1 MSSILIVDDE
11 HRQRTILR
19 SVLKREGYEVET
31 AKNRSD
37 ALEKM
42 EKRMFDVVLSDMRMT
57 SQMEGRDLLREI
69 KQKDPDVP
77 VLIMTAFAAIDDAV
91 KLVAREGAF
100 YYLEKPID
108 IDVLREQL
116 RRAVDVRSA
125 PITIIRDEDGVPL
138 MRDGDEDRV
147 VPDIEFETVVGQS
160 PRMNQLFRIMSRIVH
175 RGVNQV
181 LITGA
186 TGTGKEVVAK
196 ALHGYGQRRDKPF
209 VPINCNAI
217 PEQLIESELFGH
229 EKGAFTGADH
239 QKRGQFELAD
249 GGTVFL
255 DEIGEIPLNMQ
266 SKLLRI
272 LQEREVSRVG
282 GTKPI
287 EVDVCVIAATNRD
300 LKELC
305 DAGEFRED
313 LYFRLNVIPLHVPL
327 LKDRGEDI
335 PLLVD
340 YFLKKFGKEYPDAEP
355 KSVTA
360 RARSALRRYDWP
372 GNVRQLENYLR
383 RIFVLSENE
392 AIDLEDLP
400 SDLSD
405 GAPPPADF
413 QVEIPEQGVKLEE
426 IQKEYIRV
434 ALAKTNGN
442 QTKAAELL
450 GISRRRLQNRIQNY
464 GIDSQKFKNG

>member
-11 HRQRTILR
+11 HAQRTILR
-19 SVLKREGYEVET
+19 SVLRREGYDIET
-31 AKNRSD
+31 ASNRSD

-42 EKRMFDVVLSDMRMT
+42 GKRMFDAVVSDMRMK
-57 SQMEGRDLLREI
+57 SQMEGRELLREI
-69 KQKDPDVP
+69 RQRDPDLP
-77 VLIMTAFAAIDDAV
+77 VLIMTAYAEIGDAV
-91 KLVAREGAF
+91 DLMAREGAF

-108 IDVLREQL
+108 NDVLKRELKRAIEL
-116 RRAVDVRSA
+116 RGAPPARA
-125 PITIIRDEDGVPL
+125 ED
-138 MRDGDEDRV
+138 DDQT
-147 VPDIEFETVVGQS
+147 VPDIEFEAIVGQS
-160 PRMNQLFRIMSRIVH
+160 PQMQQLFRIMCRIIH

-181 LITGA
+181 LITGE

-196 ALHGYGQRRDKPF
+196 AIHEHGRRQDKPF

-217 PEQLIESELFGH
+217 PELLIESELFGH
-229 EKGAFTGADH
+229 EKGSFTGADH
-239 QKRGQFELAD
+239 QKIGQFELAD

-255 DEIGEIPLNMQ
+255 DEIGDVPLNMQ
-266 SKLLRI
+266 SKLLRV

-287 EVDVCVIAATNRD
+287 SVDVCVIAATNKD
-300 LKELC
+300 LKTAC

-327 LKDRGEDI
+327 LKDRNDDVPI
-335 PLLVD
+335 LVNH
-340 YFLKKFGKEYPDAEP
+340 FLNKFSKEYLDAEQ
-355 KSVTA
+355 KSVTP
-360 RARSALRRYDWP
+360 RAMSALRRYDWP
-372 GNVRQLENYLR
+372 GNVRQLENYLH
-383 RIFVLSENE
+383 RIFILSENE

-400 SDLSD
+400 PDISD
-405 GAPPPADF
+405 GAPPPTDF
-413 QVEIPEQGVKLEE
+413 QVEIPEQGVSLED
-426 IQKEYIRV
+426 IMKEYIQV

>member
-11 HRQRTILR
+11 QGQRAVLR
-19 SVLKREGYEVET
+19 RILKREGYEVET
-31 AKNRSD
+31 ANNRSD

-42 EKRMFDVVLSDMRMT
+42 GKRMFDVVVSDMRMT

-69 KQKDPDVP
+69 KQQDPDLP
-77 VLIMTAFAAIDDAV
+77 VLIMTAFAEINDAV
-91 KLVAREGAF
+91 DLVAREGAF

-108 IDVLREQL
+108 IDVLKKEL
-116 RRAVDVRSA
+116 KRAVDSRGASPVSN
-125 PITIIRDEDGVPL
+125 
-138 MRDGDEDRV
+138 GDSDKQ

-160 PRMNQLFRIMSRIVH
+160 PPMKQLFRIMCRIIY

-181 LITGA
+181 LITGK

-196 ALHGYGQRRDKPF
+196 AIHEYGRRQDKPF
-209 VPINCNAI
+209 VPINCSAI

-239 QKRGQFELAD
+239 QKMGQFELAD

-255 DEIGEIPLNMQ
+255 DEIGDIPVNMQ
-266 SKLLRI
+266 SKLLRV

-287 EVDVCVIAATNRD
+287 KVDVCVIAATNSD
-300 LKELC
+300 LKAAC

-327 LKDRGEDI
+327 LKDRTDDI
-335 PLLVD
+335 PILVD
-340 YFLKKFGKEYPDAEP
+340 HFLTKFSKEYLDAEQ
-355 KSVTA
+355 KSVA
-360 RARSALRRYDWP
+360 PRAMSALRRYDWP
-372 GNVRQLENYLR
+372 GNVRQLENSLH

-392 AIDLEDLP
+392 VIDLEDLRP
-400 SDLSD
+400 DISE
-405 GAPPPADF
+405 GAPPLGDF
-413 QVEIPEQGVKLEE
+413 QVEIPEQGVLLED
-426 IQKEYIRV
+426 IMKEYICV
-434 ALAKTNGN
+434 ALAKTHGN

-464 GIDSQKFKNG
+464 GIDSQEFKNG

>member
-11 HRQRTILR
+11 HAQRTILR
-19 SVLKREGYEVET
+19 SVLRREGYDIET
-31 AKNRSD
+31 VSNRSD

-42 EKRMFDVVLSDMRMT
+42 GKKMFDAVVSDMRMK
-57 SQMEGRDLLREI
+57 SQMEGRELLREI
-69 KQKDPDVP
+69 RQRDPDLP
-77 VLIMTAFAAIDDAV
+77 VLIMTAYAEIGDAV
-91 KLVAREGAF
+91 DLMAREGAF

-108 IDVLREQL
+108 NDVLKRELKRAIEL
-116 RRAVDVRSA
+116 RGAPPARA
-125 PITIIRDEDGVPL
+125 ED
-138 MRDGDEDRV
+138 DDQT
-147 VPDIEFETVVGQS
+147 VPDIEFEAIVGQS
-160 PRMNQLFRIMSRIVH
+160 LQMQQLFRIMCRIIH

-181 LITGA
+181 LITGE

-196 ALHGYGQRRDKPF
+196 AIHEHGRRQDKPF

-217 PEQLIESELFGH
+217 PELLIESELFGH
-229 EKGAFTGADH
+229 EKGSFTGADH
-239 QKRGQFELAD
+239 QKIGQFELAD

-255 DEIGEIPLNMQ
+255 DEIGDVPLNMQ
-266 SKLLRI
+266 SKLLRV

-287 EVDVCVIAATNRD
+287 SVDVCVIAATNKD
-300 LKELC
+300 LKTAC

-327 LKDRGEDI
+327 LKDRNDDVPI
-335 PLLVD
+335 LVNH
-340 YFLKKFGKEYPDAEP
+340 FLNKFSKEYLDAEE
-355 KSVTA
+355 KSVTP
-360 RARSALRRYDWP
+360 RAMSALRRYDWP
-372 GNVRQLENYLR
+372 GNVRQLENYLH
-383 RIFVLSENE
+383 RIFILSENE

-400 SDLSD
+400 PDISDD
-405 GAPPPADF
+405 APPPTDF
-413 QVEIPEQGVKLEE
+413 QVEIPEQGVSLED
-426 IQKEYIRV
+426 IMKEYIQV

>member
-11 HRQRTILR
+11 HAQRTILR
-19 SVLKREGYEVET
+19 SVLRREGYDIET
-31 AKNRSD
+31 ASNRSD

-42 EKRMFDVVLSDMRMT
+42 GKRMFDAVVSDMRMK
-57 SQMEGRDLLREI
+57 SQMEGRELLREI
-69 KQKDPDVP
+69 RQRDPDLP
-77 VLIMTAFAAIDDAV
+77 VLIMTAYAEIGDAV
-91 KLVAREGAF
+91 DLMAREGAF

-108 IDVLREQL
+108 NDVLKRELKRAIEL
-116 RRAVDVRSA
+116 RGAS
-125 PITIIRDEDGVPL
+125 P
-138 MRDGDEDRV
+138 DRV
-147 VPDIEFETVVGQS
+147 EDDDQTVPDIEFEAIVGQS
-160 PRMNQLFRIMSRIVH
+160 LQMQQLFRIMCRIIH

-181 LITGA
+181 LITGE

-196 ALHGYGQRRDKPF
+196 AIHEHGRRQDKPF

-217 PEQLIESELFGH
+217 PELLIESELFGH
-229 EKGAFTGADH
+229 EKGSFTGADH
-239 QKRGQFELAD
+239 QKIGQFELAD

-255 DEIGEIPLNMQ
+255 DEIGDVPLNMQ
-266 SKLLRI
+266 SKLLRV

-287 EVDVCVIAATNRD
+287 SVDVCVIAATNKD
-300 LKELC
+300 LKTAC

-327 LKDRGEDI
+327 LKDRNDDVPI
-335 PLLVD
+335 LVSH
-340 YFLKKFGKEYPDAEP
+340 FLNKFSKEYLDAEQ
-355 KSVTA
+355 KSVTP
-360 RARSALRRYDWP
+360 RAMSALRRYDWP
-372 GNVRQLENYLR
+372 GNVRQLENYLH
-383 RIFVLSENE
+383 RIFILSENE
-392 AIDLEDLP
+392 AIDLDDLP
-400 SDLSD
+400 PDISD
-405 GAPPPADF
+405 GAPPPTDF
-413 QVEIPEQGVKLEE
+413 QVEIPEQGVSLED
-426 IQKEYIRV
+426 IMKEYIQV

>member
-11 HRQRTILR
+11 HAQRTILR
-19 SVLKREGYEVET
+19 SVLRREGYDVET
-31 AKNRSD
+31 ASNRSD
-37 ALEKM
+37 ALEKI
-42 EKRMFDVVLSDMRMT
+42 EKRMFDAVVSDMRMK
-57 SQMEGRDLLREI
+57 SPMAGRDLLREI
-69 KQKDPDVP
+69 RQQDPDLP
-77 VLIMTAFAAIDDAV
+77 VLIMTAYAEIGDAV
-91 KLVAREGAF
+91 DLVAREGAF

-108 IDVLREQL
+108 NDVLKREL
-116 RRAVDVRSA
+116 KRAVESRSA
-125 PITIIRDEDGVPL
+125 PPVREED
-138 MRDGDEDRV
+138 DDRAI
-147 VPDIEFETVVGQS
+147 PDIEFEAVVGKS
-160 PRMNQLFRIMSRIVH
+160 PKMKQLFRIMSRIIH

-181 LITGA
+181 LITGK

-196 ALHGYGQRRDKPF
+196 AIHEHGKRQEKPF

-229 EKGAFTGADH
+229 ERGAFTGADH
-239 QKRGQFELAD
+239 QKIGQFELAD

-255 DEIGEIPLNMQ
+255 DEIGDIPLNMQ
-266 SKLLRI
+266 SKLLRV

-287 EVDVCVIAATNRD
+287 KVDVCVIAATNRD
-300 LKELC
+300 LETAC
-305 DAGEFRED
+305 DSGEFRED

-327 LKDRGEDI
+327 LKDRQDDVPILADHFLNKFSGEY
-335 PLLVD
+335 L
-340 YFLKKFGKEYPDAEP
+340 DANQ
-355 KSVTA
+355 KSVTP
-360 RARSALRRYDWP
+360 RAMSALRRYDWP
-372 GNVRQLENYLR
+372 GNVRQLENYLH

-400 SDLSD
+400 PDISE
-405 GAPPPADF
+405 GTAPLADF
-413 QVEIPEQGVKLEE
+413 PVEIPEQGVSLED
-426 IQKEYIRV
+426 IMKEYICV

-464 GIDSQKFKNG
+464 GIDSQEFKNG

>member
-11 HRQRTILR
+11 HAQRTILR
-19 SVLKREGYEVET
+19 SVLRREGYDIET
-31 AKNRSD
+31 ASNRSD

-42 EKRMFDVVLSDMRMT
+42 GKRMFDAVVSDMRMK
-57 SQMEGRDLLREI
+57 SQMEGRELLREI
-69 KQKDPDVP
+69 RQRDPDLP
-77 VLIMTAFAAIDDAV
+77 VLIMTAYAEIGDAV
-91 KLVAREGAF
+91 DLMAQEGAF

-108 IDVLREQL
+108 NDVLKRELKRAIEL
-116 RRAVDVRSA
+116 RGAPPARA
-125 PITIIRDEDGVPL
+125 ED
-138 MRDGDEDRV
+138 DDQT
-147 VPDIEFETVVGQS
+147 VPDIDFEAIVGQS
-160 PRMNQLFRIMSRIVH
+160 PQMQQLFRIMCRIIH

-181 LITGA
+181 LITGE

-196 ALHGYGQRRDKPF
+196 AIHEHGRRQDKPF

-217 PEQLIESELFGH
+217 PELLIESELFGH
-229 EKGAFTGADH
+229 EKGSFTGADH
-239 QKRGQFELAD
+239 QKIGQFELAD

-255 DEIGEIPLNMQ
+255 DEIGDVPLNMQ
-266 SKLLRI
+266 SKLLRV

-287 EVDVCVIAATNRD
+287 SVDVCVIAATNKD
-300 LKELC
+300 LKTAC

-327 LKDRGEDI
+327 LKDRNDDVPI
-335 PLLVD
+335 LVNH
-340 YFLKKFGKEYPDAEP
+340 FLNKFSIEYLDAEQ
-355 KSVTA
+355 KSVTP
-360 RARSALRRYDWP
+360 RAMSALRRYDWP
-372 GNVRQLENYLR
+372 GNVRQLENYLH
-383 RIFVLSENE
+383 RIFILSENE
-392 AIDLEDLP
+392 TIDLEDLP
-400 SDLSD
+400 PDISD
-405 GAPPPADF
+405 GAPPPTDF
-413 QVEIPEQGVKLEE
+413 QVEIPEQGVSLED
-426 IQKEYIRV
+426 IMKEYIQV

>member
-11 HRQRTILR
+11 HAQRTILR

-42 EKRMFDVVLSDMRMT
+42 GKRLFDVVLSDMRMT
-57 SQMEGRDLLREI
+57 SQMEGRDLLKEI
-69 KQKDPDVP
+69 KQQDSDIP
-77 VLIMTAFAAIDDAV
+77 VLIMTAYAEIGDAV
-91 KLVAREGAF
+91 DLVAREGAF

-108 IDVLREQL
+108 IDVLKKEL
-116 RRAVDVRSA
+116 KRAVDLRGVPPVRN
-125 PITIIRDEDGVPL
+125 EDGNQAVP
-138 MRDGDEDRV
+138 G
-147 VPDIEFETVVGQS
+147 IEFETVVGQS
-160 PRMNQLFRIMSRIVH
+160 SQMKQLFRIMCRIIH

-181 LITGA
+181 LITGE

-196 ALHGYGQRRDKPF
+196 AIHEHGKRKDHPF

-217 PEQLIESELFGH
+217 PELLIESELFGH
-229 EKGAFTGADH
+229 EKGSFTGADH
-239 QKRGQFELAD
+239 QKLGQFELAN

-255 DEIGEIPLNMQ
+255 DEIGDVPLNIQ
-266 SKLLRI
+266 SKLLRV

-282 GTKPI
+282 GTKPLK
-287 EVDVCVIAATNRD
+287 VDVCVIAATNRD
-300 LKELC
+300 LKAAC
-305 DAGEFRED
+305 DAGEFRDD

-327 LKDRGEDI
+327 LKDRRDDI
-335 PLLVD
+335 PILVNH
-340 YFLKKFGKEYPDAEP
+340 FLNKFSKEYLDAEQ
-355 KSVTA
+355 KCVTP
-360 RARSALRRYDWP
+360 RAISALRRYDWP
-372 GNVRQLENYLR
+372 GNVRQLENYLH

-392 AIDLEDLP
+392 AIDLDDLP
-400 SDLSD
+400 PDISD
-405 GAPPPADF
+405 GAPHRADF
-413 QVEIPEQGVKLEE
+413 QVEIPEQGVSLED
-426 IQKEYIRV
+426 IMKEYIQV

-464 GIDSQKFKNG
+464 DIDSQEFKNG

>member
-11 HRQRTILR
+11 HAQRTILR

-42 EKRMFDVVLSDMRMT
+42 GKRMFDVVLSDMRMR
-57 SQMEGRDLLREI
+57 SPMEGRNLLREI
-69 KQKDPDVP
+69 KQQDPDLP
-77 VLIMTAFAAIDDAV
+77 VVIMTAYAEIGDAV
-91 KLVAREGAF
+91 NLVAREGAF

-108 IDVLREQL
+108 IDVLKKEL
-116 RRAVDVRSA
+116 KRAVDSRGDSPV
-125 PITIIRDEDGVPL
+125 RDED
-138 MRDGDEDRV
+138 DDRA

-160 PRMNQLFRIMSRIVH
+160 PPMKQLFRIMCRIIY

-181 LITGA
+181 LIAGK

-196 ALHGYGQRRDKPF
+196 AIHEYGRRQDKPF
-209 VPINCNAI
+209 VPINCSAI

-239 QKRGQFELAD
+239 RKIGQFELAD

-255 DEIGEIPLNMQ
+255 DEIGDIPLNMQ
-266 SKLLRI
+266 GKLLRV

-287 EVDVCVIAATNRD
+287 KVDVCVIAATNCD
-300 LKELC
+300 LKAAC

-327 LKDRGEDI
+327 LKDRTDDI
-335 PLLVD
+335 PILVD
-340 YFLKKFGKEYPDAEP
+340 HFLTKFSKEYLDAEQKFVAP
-355 KSVTA
+355 
-360 RARSALRRYDWP
+360 RAMSALRRYDWP
-372 GNVRQLENYLR
+372 GNVRQLENSLH

-392 AIDLEDLP
+392 VIDLEDLRP
-400 SDLSD
+400 DISED
-405 GAPPPADF
+405 APPLGDF
-413 QVEIPEQGVKLEE
+413 QVEIPEQGVLLED
-426 IQKEYIRV
+426 IMKEYIRV

-464 GIDSQKFKNG
+464 GIDSQEFKNG

>member
-11 HRQRTILR
+11 QGQRAVLR
-19 SVLKREGYEVET
+19 RILKREGYEVET
-31 AKNRSD
+31 ANNRSD

-42 EKRMFDVVLSDMRMT
+42 GKRMFDVVVSDMRMT

-69 KQKDPDVP
+69 KQQDPDLP
-77 VLIMTAFAAIDDAV
+77 VLIMTAFAEINDAV
-91 KLVAREGAF
+91 DLVAREGAF

-108 IDVLREQL
+108 IDVLKKEL
-116 RRAVDVRSA
+116 KRAVDSRGASPVSN
-125 PITIIRDEDGVPL
+125 
-138 MRDGDEDRV
+138 GDSDKQ

-160 PRMNQLFRIMSRIVH
+160 PPMKQLFRIMCRIIY

-181 LITGA
+181 LITGK

-196 ALHGYGQRRDKPF
+196 AIHEYGRRQDKPF
-209 VPINCNAI
+209 VPINCSAI

-239 QKRGQFELAD
+239 QKMGQFELAD

-255 DEIGEIPLNMQ
+255 DEIGDIPVNMQ
-266 SKLLRI
+266 SKLLRV

-287 EVDVCVIAATNRD
+287 KVDVCVIAATNSD
-300 LKELC
+300 LKAAC

-327 LKDRGEDI
+327 LKDRTDDI
-335 PLLVD
+335 PILVHH
-340 YFLKKFGKEYPDAEP
+340 FLTKFSKEYLDAEQ
-355 KSVTA
+355 KSVTP
-360 RARSALRRYDWP
+360 RAMSALRRYDWP
-372 GNVRQLENYLR
+372 GNVRQLENSLH
-383 RIFVLSENE
+383 RIFVLSENDE
-392 AIDLEDLP
+392 IDLEDLRP
-400 SDLSD
+400 DISE
-405 GAPPPADF
+405 GAPPLGDF
-413 QVEIPEQGVKLEE
+413 QVEIPEQGVLLED
-426 IQKEYIRV
+426 IMKEYICV
-434 ALAKTNGN
+434 ALAKTHGN

-464 GIDSQKFKNG
+464 GIDSQEFKNG

>member
-11 HRQRTILR
+11 HAQRTILR
-19 SVLKREGYEVET
+19 RVLRREGYDIET
-31 AKNRSD
+31 ASNRSD

-42 EKRMFDVVLSDMRMT
+42 GKRMFDAVVSDMRMK
-57 SQMEGRDLLREI
+57 SQMEGRELLREI
-69 KQKDPDVP
+69 RQRDPDLP
-77 VLIMTAFAAIDDAV
+77 VLIMTAYAEIGDAV
-91 KLVAREGAF
+91 DLMAREGAF

-108 IDVLREQL
+108 NDVLKRELKRAIEL
-116 RRAVDVRSA
+116 RGAPPARA
-125 PITIIRDEDGVPL
+125 ED
-138 MRDGDEDRV
+138 DDQT
-147 VPDIEFETVVGQS
+147 VPDIEFEAIVGQS
-160 PRMNQLFRIMSRIVH
+160 PQMQQLFRIMCRIIH

-181 LITGA
+181 LITGE

-196 ALHGYGQRRDKPF
+196 AIHEHGRRQDKPF

-217 PEQLIESELFGH
+217 PELLIESELFGH
-229 EKGAFTGADH
+229 EKGSFTGADH
-239 QKRGQFELAD
+239 QKIGQFELAG

-255 DEIGEIPLNMQ
+255 DEIGDVPLNMQ
-266 SKLLRI
+266 SKLLRV

-300 LKELC
+300 LKGLC

-327 LKDRGEDI
+327 LKDRREDI

-355 KSVTA
+355 KSVTG

-400 SDLSD
+400 PDVSD

-413 QVEIPEQGVKLEE
+413 QVEIPEQGVKLEQ
-426 IQKEYIRV
+426 IQKEYICV

>member
-11 HRQRTILR
+11 HAQRTILR

-42 EKRMFDVVLSDMRMT
+42 GKRLFDVVLSDMRMT
-57 SQMEGRDLLREI
+57 SQMEGRDLLKEI
-69 KQKDPDVP
+69 KQQDSDIP
-77 VLIMTAFAAIDDAV
+77 VLIMTAYAEIGDAV
-91 KLVAREGAF
+91 DLVAREGAF

-108 IDVLREQL
+108 IDVLKKEL
-116 RRAVDVRSA
+116 KRAVDLRGVPPVRN
-125 PITIIRDEDGVPL
+125 EDGNQAVP
-138 MRDGDEDRV
+138 G
-147 VPDIEFETVVGQS
+147 IEFETVVGQS
-160 PRMNQLFRIMSRIVH
+160 SQMKQLFRIMCRIIH

-181 LITGA
+181 LITGE

-196 ALHGYGQRRDKPF
+196 AIHEHGKRKDHPF

-217 PEQLIESELFGH
+217 PELLIESELFGH
-229 EKGAFTGADH
+229 EKGSFTGADH
-239 QKRGQFELAD
+239 QKLGQFELAN

-255 DEIGEIPLNMQ
+255 DEIGDVPLNIQ
-266 SKLLRI
+266 SKLLRV

-282 GTKPI
+282 GTKPLK
-287 EVDVCVIAATNRD
+287 VDVCVIAATNRD
-300 LKELC
+300 LKAAC
-305 DAGEFRED
+305 DAGEFRDD

-327 LKDRGEDI
+327 LKDRRDDI
-335 PLLVD
+335 PILVNH
-340 YFLKKFGKEYPDAEP
+340 FLNKFSKEYLDAEQ
-355 KSVTA
+355 KCVTP
-360 RARSALRRYDWP
+360 RAISALRRYDWP
-372 GNVRQLENYLR
+372 GNVRQLENYLH

-392 AIDLEDLP
+392 AIDLDDLP
-400 SDLSD
+400 PDVSD
-405 GAPPPADF
+405 GAPHRADF
-413 QVEIPEQGVKLEE
+413 QVEIPEQGVSLED
-426 IQKEYIRV
+426 IMKEYIQV

-464 GIDSQKFKNG
+464 DIDSQEFKNG

>member
-1 MSSILIVDDE
+1 MSTILIVDDE
-11 HRQRTILR
+11 HAQRTILR

-42 EKRMFDVVLSDMRMT
+42 GKRLFDVVLSDMRMT

-69 KQKDPDVP
+69 KQQDPDMP
-77 VLIMTAFAAIDDAV
+77 VLIMTAYAEIGDAV
-91 KLVAREGAF
+91 DLVAREGAF

-108 IDVLREQL
+108 IDVLKKEL
-116 RRAVDVRSA
+116 KRAVDSREA
-125 PITIIRDEDGVPL
+125 PPVRDED
-138 MRDGDEDRV
+138 ENQA
-147 VPDIEFETVVGQS
+147 VPDIEFEAIVGQS
-160 PRMNQLFRIMSRIVH
+160 PQMKQLYRIMCRIIH

-181 LITGA
+181 LITGK

-196 ALHGYGQRRDKPF
+196 AIHEHGKRQDKPF

-229 EKGAFTGADH
+229 EKGAFTGAAY
-239 QKRGQFELAD
+239 QKIGQFELAD

-255 DEIGEIPLNMQ
+255 DEIGDIPLNMQ
-266 SKLLRI
+266 GKLLRV
-272 LQEREVSRVG
+272 LQEREVFRVG

-287 EVDVCVIAATNRD
+287 KVDACVIAATNRD
-300 LKELC
+300 LKAAC
-305 DAGEFRED
+305 DAREFRED

-327 LKDRGEDI
+327 LKARKDDI
-335 PLLVD
+335 PILVNH
-340 YFLKKFGKEYPDAEP
+340 FLEKFSKEYLDAEP
-355 KSVTA
+355 KAITP
-360 RARSALRRYDWP
+360 RAMSALRQYDWP
-372 GNVRQLENYLR
+372 GNIRQLENYLH

-392 AIDLEDLP
+392 VIDLEDIP
-400 SDLSD
+400 PDISE
-405 GAPPPADF
+405 GAAPLTDF
-413 QVEIPEQGVKLEE
+413 QVEIPEQGVSLED
-426 IQKEYIRV
+426 INKEYICV
-434 ALAKTNGN
+434 ALTKTNGN

-464 GIDSQKFKNG
+464 GIDSQEFKNG